1 MKSIIKIIIKIIIN
15 RLPIPYSV
23 WKFLGLFKH
32 GKMDSCEYAIK
43 IFNLHYSRAYENSE
57 KKNITILEL
66 GPGDSIASAL
76 IGYAYGVSNTYL
88 VDIDNFASKN
98 INFYKRLSKKLKSLK
113 LTQPNISEAKSLKDI
128 LNSTNSNYLT
138 NGLISL
144 RSIKSNSV
152 DFVWSHSVLEHI
164 RKKDFLDIQIELKRI
179 LKPNGY
185 ISHNIDFQ
193 DHLDHGLNN
202 LRFSE
207 KLWESELF
215 ISGGFY
221 TNRIPAKAMHSI
233 FKKVGFTVV
242 KESFGKWSK
251 LPILRKNMHKEFN
264 IYSDHELLNRTS
276 NVLLKK

>member
-1 MKSIIKIIIKIIIN
+1 MKSIIKIIIKIIVN
-15 RLPIPYSV
+15 KLPVPYSF
-23 WKFLGLFKH
+23 WKILGFFKH

-43 IFNLHYSRAYENSE
+43 IFNLHYSRAHKSNG
-57 KKNITILEL
+57 KGDITVLEL

-98 INFYKRLSKKLKSLK
+98 INFYKILSEKLKSMK
-113 LTQPNISEAKSLKDI
+113 LNPPNISKAKSLKDI

-144 RSIKSNSV
+144 RSIQSNSI
-152 DFVWSHSVLEHI
+152 DFIWSHSVLEHI

-202 LRFSE
+202 LRFPE

-233 FKKVGFTVV
+233 FEKVGFTIL

-251 LPILRKNMHKEFN
+251 LPTLRKNMDKEFN
-264 IYSDHELLNRTS
+264 IYADHELLNRTS